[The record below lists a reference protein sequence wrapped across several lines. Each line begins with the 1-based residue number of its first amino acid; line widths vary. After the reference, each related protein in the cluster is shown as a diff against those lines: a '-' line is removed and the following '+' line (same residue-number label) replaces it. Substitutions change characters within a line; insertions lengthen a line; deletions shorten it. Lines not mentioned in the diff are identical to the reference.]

1 MNYKPIWLAAV
12 IALLLPHATSRAE
25 ILFQSALPGGYGSDS
40 GSTIGG
46 YSGSGQILGAA
57 FSLSQAVHVDSI
69 GGLFF
74 SSPSNGADD
83 IFGAIVQLGSSTALP
98 SGDPFAVNKVL
109 GTVVFHVGSSTAV
122 DVFAPLSL
130 NLPAGDY
137 AVVFGSGYFGS
148 IGIAGAP
155 AGGGGLSARY
165 LYWGDSF
172 GPTSWHEGGHTSERF
187 IVTGTVPEPASVALL
202 LVGAAL
208 CLSRRSLRTHQRS
221 VLPRKSIRMA

>member
-83 IFGAIVQLGSSTALP
+83 IF
-98 SGDPFAVNKVL
+98 
-109 GTVVFHVGSSTAV
+109 
-122 DVFAPLSL
+122 
-130 NLPAGDY
+130 Y